1 MKHSLSLLTLGAAA
15 LAAHAQQRPNILLI
29 LCDDLGYSDLAC
41 YGQRFIATPHLDQL
55 AREGLRFTQAY
66 AGSPVSAPSRASIM
80 TGQHTGRT
88 HVRGNREYWREH
100 VVDSLYGRNADVA
113 EGWAGQEPY
122 AADLPILPEIFK
134 AYGYTTGLF
143 GKWAGG
149 YEGSSSTPDQRG
161 IDEFLGYICQFQAHA
176 YYPNFLNAYHRGD
189 RAPHRVVLDENIAFG
204 MPGEG
209 DYAQRPQYA
218 ADIIHRAALDWID
231 RQRSDQPFLGIF
243 TYTLPHAELHQP
255 EDSLVQHYRGRL
267 RPEKVYK
274 GSVASRYAPTSEAHT
289 QFAAMVSRLDQMV
302 GEIVARLRAKG
313 LDQNTLIVFTS
324 DNGPHEEGGGDPA
337 FFHPDGP
344 LRGVKRSMYEGGIRI
359 PFIVRWPSR
368 VPAGKTSDVPLAF
381 YDLLP
386 TFCDAASIRDY
397 HRLYSSTPPLDGLSF
412 LPTFLGEETK
422 QPRHTYLYWE
432 FHETDMIAVR
442 RGHWKIVVHR
452 GRCALYDL
460 DHDLGERNDCSA
472 LHPEVVQQLIDVIY
486 REHRDHPL
494 FPVTLPPRIFAPP
507 AP

>member
-15 LAAHAQQRPNILLI
+15 LAAYAQQRPNILLI

-176 YYPNFLNAYHRGD
+176 YYPNFLNAYRRGD
-189 RAPHRVVLDENIAFG
+189 GAHHRVVLDENIAFG
-204 MPGEG
+204 MPGEA

-218 ADIIHRAALDWID
+218 ADIIHHAALDWID

-255 EDSLVQHYRGRL
+255 EDSLVQH
-267 RPEKVYK
+267 
-274 GSVASRYAPTSEAHT
+274 
-289 QFAAMVSRLDQMV
+289 
-302 GEIVARLRAKG
+302 
-313 LDQNTLIVFTS
+313 
-324 DNGPHEEGGGDPA
+324 
-337 FFHPDGP
+337 
-344 LRGVKRSMYEGGIRI
+344 
-359 PFIVRWPSR
+359 VR
-368 VPAGKTSDVPLAF
+368 
-381 YDLLP
+381 
-386 TFCDAASIRDY
+386 
-397 HRLYSSTPPLDGLSF
+397 
-412 LPTFLGEETK
+412 
-422 QPRHTYLYWE
+422 
-432 FHETDMIAVR
+432 
-442 RGHWKIVVHR
+442 
-452 GRCALYDL
+452 
-460 DHDLGERNDCSA
+460 
-472 LHPEVVQQLIDVIY
+472 
-486 REHRDHPL
+486 
-494 FPVTLPPRIFAPP
+494 
-507 AP
+507 